1 MSALK
6 RTFQNHITQLSAVSL
21 AAISAFAP
29 GMPAWS
35 PIIAVAITII
45 AGLSLLLAE
54 AAQLK
59 NWVRARIYP
68 PKLTSN
74 QALKLKSLLNEASN
88 ILSDLC
94 VYSPFYVAQRA
105 SRQPISSAALDPAHV
120 QAIRAWVFSL
130 KVKIENGK
138 VKPILI
144 VDSLSEAISELTKA
158 AERAERDVQSIV
170 DSSEISE
177 QDRKRVQKEWD
188 TAKHHF
194 NSWITEF
201 RSLFKEIN
209 LKTDAGCV
217 EYFRALELV

>member
-1 MSALK
+1 
-6 RTFQNHITQLSAVSL
+6 
-21 AAISAFAP
+21 
-29 GMPAWS
+29 MPAWS

-45 AGLSLLLAE
+45 AGLSILLAE
-54 AAQLK
+54 VAHLK
-59 NWVRARIYP
+59 IWFRARIHP
-68 PKLTSN
+68 PKLTNN
-74 QALKLKSLLNEASN
+74 QALKLESLLNESSN

-94 VYSPFYVAQRA
+94 VYSPFYVALRA
-105 SRQPISSAALDPAHV
+105 NRQPISGPSLDPLHL
-120 QAIRAWVFSL
+120 QAMRAWVFSL
-130 KVKIENGK
+130 KAKIEERK
-138 VKPILI
+138 VKPISI
-144 VDSLSEAISELTKA
+144 IDSLSLAISELTKA